1 MIYIYKYTF
10 IYLNVNVYVVQFNIL
25 ECKFINLTF
34 IKQNIIYK
42 CCLFQKNALSL

>member
-25 ECKFINLTF
+25 ECKFTNLTF